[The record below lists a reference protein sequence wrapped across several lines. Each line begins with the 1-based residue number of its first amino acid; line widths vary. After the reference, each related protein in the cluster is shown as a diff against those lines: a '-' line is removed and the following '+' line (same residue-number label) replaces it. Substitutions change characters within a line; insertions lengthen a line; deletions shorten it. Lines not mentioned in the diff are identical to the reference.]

1 MNGQTDILE
10 IPLEQ
15 FISNP
20 QESLDALSL
29 NSDKEIIITDSTNSY
44 TITNTSRKY
53 RYKEPKCCCQNQN
66 GTDWETIMM
75 FVFLCVVVISV
86 NFGGR

>member
-1 MNGQTDILE
+1 MNEQTDILE

-29 NSDKEIIITDSTNSY
+29 NSDKEIIITDSKNRY
-44 TITNTSRKY
+44 TITNASRKY
-53 RYKEPKCCCQNQN
+53 KDSKCCCQNKS
-66 GTDWETIMM
+66 TDWETIMM

>member
-1 MNGQTDILE
+1 MNGQRDIQE

-53 RYKEPKCCCQNQN
+53 RYREPKCCCQNK

-75 FVFLCVVVISV
+75 FIFLCVVVISV